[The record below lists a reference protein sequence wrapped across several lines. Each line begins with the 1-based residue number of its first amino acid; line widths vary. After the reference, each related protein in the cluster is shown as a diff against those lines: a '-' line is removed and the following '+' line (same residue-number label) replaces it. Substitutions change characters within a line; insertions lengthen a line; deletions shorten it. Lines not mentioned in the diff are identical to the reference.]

1 MSFLPVYES
10 LADKVRHI
18 YLTYDENNRITPHF
32 HNSMEIVFVNRGDFH
47 VIISGE
53 EKTLHEGEIAVSDS
67 YDVHNYIQIG
77 DAAVYIAVIAQQFLR
92 DFREA
97 NDKTFERF
105 LPACD
110 GTKEIFEFVK
120 SAYENGVQRNEMLS
134 QGFVTYLIGLLT
146 YYYPCTRARCD
157 NHDRGVQILS
167 YIDEHFTEN
176 LTLPSVAA
184 HFGYTPNYFSSIF
197 GKYTG
202 MGFRNYVNML
212 RIYKSLSMNDGT
224 RKISEIASLVGFDS
238 MNSYYRALKK
248 YNGMGGGNLI

>member
-105 LPACD
+105 LFLDLPDFARLLQED
-110 GTKEIFEFVK
+110 GLSCLK
-120 SAYENGVQRNEMLS
+120 SYGQTNH
-134 QGFVTYLIGLLT
+134 LLF
-146 YYYPCTRARCD
+146 
-157 NHDRGVQILS
+157 H
-167 YIDEHFTEN
+167 
-176 LTLPSVAA
+176 
-184 HFGYTPNYFSSIF
+184 
-197 GKYTG
+197 K
-202 MGFRNYVNML
+202 
-212 RIYKSLSMNDGT
+212 
-224 RKISEIASLVGFDS
+224 
-238 MNSYYRALKK
+238 
-248 YNGMGGGNLI
+248 